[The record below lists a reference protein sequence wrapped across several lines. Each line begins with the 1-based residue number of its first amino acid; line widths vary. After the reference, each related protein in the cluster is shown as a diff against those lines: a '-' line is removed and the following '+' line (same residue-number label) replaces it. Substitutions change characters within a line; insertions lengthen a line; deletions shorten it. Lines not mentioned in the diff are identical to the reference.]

1 MHRRFRRI
9 KKKRN
14 LTVKAQ
20 PSAKHVWGKIITY
33 LREHHLSALHV
44 ACGDV
49 SEVKIENG
57 ILIITTD
64 QEYLNSILS
73 KEENKNEINNAIKYF
88 GFNLKIEIVLLDKPS
103 AEIEADLQTLKEY
116 FGEELKI
123 K

>member
-1 MHRRFRRI
+1 M
-9 KKKRN
+9 
-14 LTVKAQ
+14 
-20 PSAKHVWGKIITY
+20 WGKIITY

-49 SEVKIENG
+49 SNVTVENG

-64 QEYLNSILS
+64 QDYLNSILI

-88 GFNLKIEIVLLDKPS
+88 GFNLKFEVKLLDKPS
-103 AEIEADLQTLKEY
+103 VEVEADLQTLKEY
-116 FGEELKI
+116 FGDELKI